1 MDRGSLSEPEN
12 RLGVLNEPPCAE
24 PHAGWC
30 GGWRLNTSGYPISR
44 GTKPTQR
51 RKPKQRH
58 ARANKN
64 KTNQQLTRAAS
75 LPANGDWHL

>member
-30 GGWRLNTSGYPISR
+30 GGWRLNTSGYPIRCLDHSCVI
-44 GTKPTQR
+44 TSIEESVTTAFVKVPEV
-51 RKPKQRH
+51 K
-58 ARANKN
+58 
-64 KTNQQLTRAAS
+64 
-75 LPANGDWHL
+75 

>member
-44 GTKPTQR
+44 TNATAQ
-51 RKPKQRH
+51 Q
-58 ARANKN
+58 ANPNNDAHVQIKN

-75 LPANGDWHL
+75 LPAKGDWHL

>member
-30 GGWRLNTSGYPISR
+30 GGWRLNTSGYPIMYVLHR
-44 GTKPTQR
+44 GYLLKY
-51 RKPKQRH
+51 
-58 ARANKN
+58 
-64 KTNQQLTRAAS
+64 
-75 LPANGDWHL
+75 

>member
-30 GGWRLNTSGYPISR
+30 GGWRLDTSGYPIICVLIDLHIVR
-44 GTKPTQR
+44 VLTFCIREVYNKPVG
-51 RKPKQRH
+51 
-58 ARANKN
+58 N
-64 KTNQQLTRAAS
+64 
-75 LPANGDWHL
+75 